1 MMSKKAQ
8 ISADKATGFQ
18 DPNQMNVK
26 LYDVLEEVA
35 KKLRYARFDEAIKL
49 LQILMRASMQ
59 QNLALVL
66 QRYLAE
72 LSVECIELSGD
83 NKTAMQYV
91 EQALSHYEGKDL
103 QSPEAKKDRIIL
115 MLKKAYLLIKLDE
128 KEHLNQHLEHLKQ
141 HLIDKNTRKIQA
153 MLQRMQYLNS
163 AAEQSILAEQRQ
175 LGLFQLSEQL
185 KKQGAGL
192 VCGVR

>member
-1 MMSKKAQ
+1 MTMKKTPQ
-8 ISADKATGFQ
+8 ENVKHTGFQ
-18 DPNQMNVK
+18 EPNQMSVK

-35 KKLRYARFDEAIKL
+35 KKLRYSRFDEAIKL

-91 EQALSHYEGKDL
+91 EQALSNYEGKEL

-128 KEHLNQHLEHLKQ
+128 KEQLHEHLAILNQ
-141 HLIDKNTRKIQA
+141 HLIDKKTRKIQA